1 MPENNT
7 SQATDSSAEKKDA
20 RPSRAR
26 AFDGYQPTWSLDKS
40 KPPRGRSGVPSTAS
54 TTSVKKTTG
63 N

>member
-1 MPENNT
+1 MAENNT
-7 SQATDSSAEKKDA
+7 SQTVSSVEKKDA
-20 RPSRAR
+20 RSSRAR

-40 KPPRGRSGVPSTAS
+40 KPPRGRSGVPSPAS